1 MNLWQT
7 MQKGRRRSTGYRQS
21 TLTFVSLNQVFISND
36 DDDDDDDNDGDDGDD
51 DDDDEFL

>member
-7 MQKGRRRSTGYRQS
+7 MQKGRRRSTGYNQRYR
-21 TLTFVSLNQVFISND
+21 LPVSLNQVFISND